1 MANDDL
7 PERYRRRRFGF
18 PFGFPFRGYPNMD
31 EFFRE
36 FERFY
41 EEAFRDIEKQVPRD
55 LVRERRLPDGRVT
68 REVGPLIYGYSV
80 TIGPDGKPVV
90 REFGN
95 VRTPGR
101 GKLPVEVQEK
111 REPLVD
117 VLDEDKTVRVVA
129 EVPGVTKD
137 EIELRISGRTLSIA
151 ANAARKYF
159 KSVELP
165 AEIDP
170 ESAKA
175 TYKNGVLDVTL
186 TKLQP
191 SPPKG
196 KPIRI
201 D

>member
-1 MANDDL
+1 M
-7 PERYRRRRFGF
+7 E
-18 PFGFPFRGYPNMD
+18 

-41 EEAFRDIEKQVPRD
+41 EEAFRDIEKQIPPE
-55 LVRERRLPDGRVT
+55 LVRERRLPNGRIS
-68 REVGPLIYGYSV
+68 REFGPLIYGYSV

-95 VRTPGR
+95 IRTPGR

-117 VLDEDKTVRVVA
+117 VIDENGTIKVVA
-129 EVPGVTKD
+129 EVPGVTK
-137 EIELRISGRTLSIA
+137 ENIELRTSGRTLTISA
-151 ANAARKYF
+151 DAARKYY

-175 TYKNGVLDVTL
+175 SYKNGILEVKM
-186 TKLQP
+186 TKLKP
-191 SPPKG
+191 SLPKG
-196 KPIRI
+196 RSIRI
-201 D
+201 E